1 MGGHKRVEKREEWIG
16 GWIERVE
23 EENFF
28 FFFVARFLLA
38 HLTHIVAELS
48 FPLG

>member
-28 FFFVARFLLA
+28 FLWLDSSW
-38 HLTHIVAELS
+38 LT
-48 FPLG
+48 

>member
-1 MGGHKRVEKREEWIG
+1 MGRHKRVEKREEWIG
-16 GWIERVE
+16 AWIDRVE
-23 EENFF
+23 EENC
-28 FFFVARFLLA
+28 FFFVARLLLS